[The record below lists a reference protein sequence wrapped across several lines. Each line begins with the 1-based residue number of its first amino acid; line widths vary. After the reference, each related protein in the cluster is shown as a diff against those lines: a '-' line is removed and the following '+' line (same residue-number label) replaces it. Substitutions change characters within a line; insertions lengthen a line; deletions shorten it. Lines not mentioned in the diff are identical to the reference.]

1 MPRYASNKRAYGIS
15 DRSGFR
21 YKLRDM
27 RMEWNGSLVGRD
39 EYEAKHPQLDPLELL
54 RILKHYEYHD
64 QIVQK
69 KSLLF

>member
-27 RMEWNGSLVGRD
+27 RMCGTDR
-39 EYEAKHPQLDPLELL
+39 
-54 RILKHYEYHD
+54 
-64 QIVQK
+64 
-69 KSLLF
+69 

>member
-39 EYEAKHPQLDPLELL
+39 EYEENI
-54 RILKHYEYHD
+54 RN
-64 QIVQK
+64 
-69 KSLLF
+69 